1 MPVATN
7 IFYCLFSIQV
17 DSVLY
22 CSWGQ
27 AATTL
32 HLSNT
37 VNTAGY
43 CPLSN
48 PWFIYMHPSMSLVM
62 IVYWGWGKKLLIHV
76 ACFHVT
82 TIANPGFLVVCLKR
96 LILKRPQSNVLG
108 VQVRGS
114 VSSPTPKTRN
124 MIIVNEFATPRQNYL
139 LELLMMLEQVQGS
152 IIFHMICRCNV
163 IVGDHPKFLLD
174 LSVEFFFQDVCQ
186 NQSL

>member
-27 AATTL
+27 AATVL

-62 IVYWGWGKKLLIHV
+62 IVYWVWGKK
-76 ACFHVT
+76 
-82 TIANPGFLVVCLKR
+82 TIDSCGLFSCD
-96 LILKRPQSNVLG
+96 
-108 VQVRGS
+108 
-114 VSSPTPKTRN
+114 
-124 MIIVNEFATPRQNYL
+124 NYSKSWFSCG
-139 LELLMMLEQVQGS
+139 MS
-152 IIFHMICRCNV
+152 
-163 IVGDHPKFLLD
+163 
-174 LSVEFFFQDVCQ
+174 
-186 NQSL
+186 